1 MNMLVISNNIR
12 KFRKE
17 KGLTQV
23 DVSKLTGFTQS
34 RVAEY
39 ETERYKPE
47 NITLGAAIS
56 LANALGCTLD
66 ELFTAEVK
74 E

>member
-1 MNMLVISNNIR
+1 MLTIANNIR
-12 KFRKE
+12 KIRKE

-23 DVSKLTGFTQS
+23 QVSKATGFTQS

-47 NITLGAAIS
+47 NITLGAAIN

-66 ELFTAEVK
+66 ELFTSE
-74 E
+74 EQTE